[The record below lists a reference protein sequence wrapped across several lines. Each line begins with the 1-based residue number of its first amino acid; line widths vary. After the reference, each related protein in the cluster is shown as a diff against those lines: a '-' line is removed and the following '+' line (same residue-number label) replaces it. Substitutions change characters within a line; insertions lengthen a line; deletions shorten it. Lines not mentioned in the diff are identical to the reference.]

1 MAPPIVAAPCS
12 GRLGCSH
19 DAGQVVRDLTS
30 PNVTLLFTGCRDHF
44 YPAFNMLVPSKQRLC
59 PYITVVAACVFWCF
73 FAHASSAAEEDVLE
87 AGEVVVAA
95 TRIPMTPSR
104 LAAATTVITQDEIRR
119 TPFHSGTQIDDLL
132 RSVPTVQPSL
142 LGSRYTHPTAQFVSI
157 RGLGTRRA
165 LVLLDGVPLN
175 DGFGGWI
182 NWGLVPDHV
191 ERIEVLPGGGSNL
204 YGTWAMGGIINIIS
218 QSGRPKTGV
227 SGDLNGG
234 SLGTNVQSVRAQYSN
249 DRTGLALG
257 YRHFDTA
264 GFFTVP
270 SSQRGPVDTTVGSE
284 HHQFTGT
291 VSHELTPHMSS
302 TLSGTYYTEDRSFG
316 TSFSQGTRTIGTV
329 SFGLKGDQGAWG
341 VWEAKAFAQWQ
352 TFRNQI
358 GLVLPSPFIRQFD
371 QLDRLQTIPSNDV
384 GGMAQWSAPLFSF
397 SRVVVGGDARAILA
411 QSDEVL
417 LSSQASLVTRG
428 KQVGIGT
435 FGEWIVEPL
444 HALTLT
450 AGARWDWWKN
460 FDGSRATASGPITQT
475 QDNAASMVNPKF
487 SLLYRVNDRVRIGGS
502 VYQAFRAPTLNELYR
517 DFSSS
522 GFTFLSN
529 DRLEPERLTGGDM
542 KVEAEILKHGLLD
555 FRATGHYDI
564 IRDQIL
570 FVTQGPTSVMRQNV
584 GEGRSVGADIELRS
598 RLDDLLYM
606 TVGYAFVDSIITSFP
621 GNPSREGLR
630 IPNVSQHQVTAG
642 LTIGQ
647 PNIAQLTLQAR
658 YLSRQFAD
666 DLNRQPIADFIVF
679 DMAVRKRITQWAELF
694 INGENL
700 TDRRY
705 IATQTGSLKTLGQP
719 LLILGGLRIE
729 L

>member
-1 MAPPIVAAPCS
+1 
-12 GRLGCSH
+12 
-19 DAGQVVRDLTS
+19 
-30 PNVTLLFTGCRDHF
+30 
-44 YPAFNMLVPSKQRLC
+44 MLIPSEQRFR
-59 PYITVVAACVFWCF
+59 PYATVVMALVLWCF
-73 FAHASSAAEEDVLE
+73 YAHTSSAAEEDVLE

-95 TRIPMTPSR
+95 TRIPMAPSR
-104 LAAATTVITQDEIRR
+104 LSAAATILTQEDIRR

-132 RSVPTVQPSL
+132 RHVPTVQPSL
-142 LGSRYTHPTAQFVSI
+142 LGNRYNHPTAQFVSM

-182 NWGLVPDHV
+182 NWGLVPD
-191 ERIEVLPGGGSNL
+191 RIERVEIIPGGGSNL

-218 QSGRPKTGV
+218 QSGRPKTGA
-227 SGDLNGG
+227 SGDLSGG
-234 SLGTNVQSVRAQYSN
+234 MLGTNTQSVRAQYGN
-249 DRTGLALG
+249 GRTGLTLS
-257 YRHFDTA
+257 YRRFDTV

-270 SSQRGPVDTTVGSE
+270 SYQRGPADTAVGSE
-284 HHQFTGT
+284 HHQFTGR
-291 VSHELTPHMSS
+291 VSHELTPHTTA
-302 TLSGTYYTEDRSFG
+302 TLSGIYYTEARSFG
-316 TSFSQGTRTIGTV
+316 TLFSHGTRTIGTA
-329 SFGLKGDQGAWG
+329 SFGLKGDQGDWG

-352 TFRNQI
+352 TFRNQS
-358 GLVLPSPFIRQFD
+358 GLVLPSPLVRQFD

-384 GGMAQWSAPLFSF
+384 GGMAQWSVPLFSF
-397 SRVVVGGDARAILA
+397 SRMVVGGDARAILA

-417 LSSQASLVTRG
+417 VPSQTSLVMRG

-435 FGEWIVEPL
+435 FGEWIVEPFN
-444 HALTLT
+444 ALTLT
-450 AGARWDWWKN
+450 AGARWDWWKS
-460 FDGSRATASGPITQT
+460 FDGSRAAASGPITQT

-522 GFTFLSN
+522 GFRFMSN

-542 KVEAEILKHGLLD
+542 KIEVELLQRGLLD
-555 FRATGHYDI
+555 FRASGHYDI
-564 IRDQIL
+564 IKDQIL
-570 FVTQGPTSVMRQNV
+570 FVTQGPTSAMRQNV
-584 GEGRSVGADIELRS
+584 GEGRSVGTDIELRS

-606 TVGYAFVDSIITSFP
+606 TVGYSFVDSIITSFP

-642 LTIGQ
+642 FTIGR
-647 PNIAQLTLQAR
+647 PNVAQLTLQAR

-666 DLNRQPIADFIVF
+666 DLNRQPIADFVVL
-679 DMAVRKRITQWAELF
+679 DASLRKRVTSWAEFF

-700 TDRRY
+700 TDRHY

-719 LLILGGLRIE
+719 LLILAGLRID

>member
-1 MAPPIVAAPCS
+1 MNEFVQRQFYRYTTAMFSLVSCCLILPYP
-12 GRLGCSH
+12 
-19 DAGQVVRDLTS
+19 S
-30 PNVTLLFTGCRDHF
+30 P
-44 YPAFNMLVPSKQRLC
+44 
-59 PYITVVAACVFWCF
+59 
-73 FAHASSAAEEDVLE
+73 AEEDNTVVVK
-87 AGEVVVAA
+87 EVVVAA
-95 TRIPMTPSR
+95 TRIPMAPSR
-104 LAAATTVITQDEIRR
+104 IAAATTLLTQDDIRS
-119 TPFHSGTQIDDLL
+119 TPFQSGAQIDDLL
-132 RSVPTVQPSL
+132 RYVPTVQPSL
-142 LGSRYTHPTAQFVSI
+142 LGNRYNHPTAQFVGI

-191 ERIEVLPGGGSNL
+191 ERIEVIPGGGSNL

-218 QSGRPKTGV
+218 QSGRPKTGANV
-227 SGDLNGG
+227 DLNGG
-234 SLGTNVQSVRAQYSN
+234 LLGTNTQSVRAQYDN
-249 DRTGLALG
+249 DRTGLMLS

-264 GFFTVP
+264 GFLTVP
-270 SSQRGPVDTTVGSE
+270 SYQRGLADTTVGSE
-284 HHQFTGT
+284 HHQFTGK
-291 VSHELTPHMSS
+291 VSHELTHHITA
-302 TLSGTYYTEDRSFG
+302 TLSGAYYTEDRSFG
-316 TSFSQGTRTIGTV
+316 TSFSRGTRTIGTAA
-329 SFGLKGDQGAWG
+329 FGLKGDQGTLG

-358 GLVLPSPFIRQFD
+358 GLVLPLPFIRQFD

-384 GGMAQWSAPLFSF
+384 GGMAQWSVPLFSF

-411 QSDEVL
+411 QSEEVL
-417 LSSQASLVTRG
+417 FPSQASLVTRG

-435 FGEWIVEPL
+435 FGEWVVEPFD
-444 HALTLT
+444 ALVLT
-450 AGARWDWWKN
+450 AGARWDWWKS
-460 FDGSRATASGPITQT
+460 FDGSRAAPSRPITQA
-475 QDNAASMVNPKF
+475 QDNAASTVNPKF
-487 SLLYRVNDRVRIGGS
+487 SLLYRVNDRLRIGGS

-542 KVEAEILKHGLLD
+542 KIEVDLLQDGLLN

-564 IRDQIL
+564 IKDQIL
-570 FVTQGPTSVMRQNV
+570 FVTQGPTSAMRQNI
-584 GEGRSVGADIELRS
+584 GEGRSVGTDIELRS

-606 TVGYAFVDSIITSFP
+606 TVGYSFVDSIISSFP
-621 GNPSREGLR
+621 GNPPREGLP
-630 IPNVSQHQVTAG
+630 IPNVSRHQVTAG
-642 LTIGQ
+642 FTIGR
-647 PNIAQLTLQAR
+647 PSVAQLTLQAR

-666 DLNRQPIADFIVF
+666 DLNRQPIGDFVVL
-679 DMAVRKRITQWAELF
+679 DASLQKRIASWAELY

-700 TDRRY
+700 TDRHY

-719 LLILGGLRIE
+719 LLVLGGLRID

>member
-1 MAPPIVAAPCS
+1 MLALSEQRFRPYATMVMAFVLWCS
-12 GRLGCSH
+12 
-19 DAGQVVRDLTS
+19 
-30 PNVTLLFTGCRDHF
+30 
-44 YPAFNMLVPSKQRLC
+44 
-59 PYITVVAACVFWCF
+59 
-73 FAHASSAAEEDVLE
+73 FADTSSAREEDVLE
-87 AGEVVVAA
+87 VGEVVVAA
-95 TRIPMTPSR
+95 TRIPMAPSR
-104 LAAATTVITQDEIRR
+104 LSAAATILTKEEIHR

-142 LGSRYTHPTAQFVSI
+142 LGSRYNHPTAQFVSI

-182 NWGLVPDHV
+182 NWGLVPDHIERV
-191 ERIEVLPGGGSNL
+191 EIIPGGGSNL

-218 QSGRPKTGV
+218 QSGRPKTGA
-227 SGDLNGG
+227 SGDLSGG
-234 SLGTNVQSVRAQYSN
+234 SLGTNTQSVRAQYSN
-249 DRTGLALG
+249 DRTGVTLS
-257 YRHFDTA
+257 YRHVDTA
-264 GFFTVP
+264 GFLTVP
-270 SSQRGPVDTTVGSE
+270 SYQRGPADTTVGSE

-291 VSHELTPHMSS
+291 VSHAPTPHITA

-341 VWEAKAFAQWQ
+341 VWEAKTFAQWQ
-352 TFRNQI
+352 TFRHQS
-358 GLVLPSPFIRQFD
+358 GLVLPSPFVRQFD
-371 QLDRLQTIPSNDV
+371 QLDRLQAIPSNDI

-397 SRVVVGGDARAILA
+397 SRIVIGGDARAILA
-411 QSDEVL
+411 QSEEVL
-417 LSSQASLVTRG
+417 APSQTPLVTRG

-435 FGEWIVEPL
+435 FGEWIVEPF

-460 FDGSRATASGPITQT
+460 FDGSRATGGEPMTQA
-475 QDNAASMVNPKF
+475 QENAASMMNPKF
-487 SLLYRVNDRVRIGGS
+487 SVLYRVNDRVRIGGS

-542 KVEAEILKHGLLD
+542 KIEMELLEHGLLD

-564 IRDQIL
+564 IKDQIL
-570 FVTQGPTSVMRQNV
+570 FITQGPTSVMRQNV
-584 GEGRSVGADIELRS
+584 GEGRSVGTDIELRS
-598 RLDDLLYM
+598 RLDDLLHM
-606 TVGYAFVDSIITSFP
+606 TVGYSFVDSIITSFP

-642 LTIGQ
+642 FTIGR
-647 PNIAQLTLQAR
+647 PSVVQLTLQGR

-666 DLNRQPIADFIVF
+666 DLNRQPIADFVVL
-679 DMAVRKRITQWAELF
+679 DASLRKRIAPWAEVFLT
-694 INGENL
+694 GENL

-705 IATQTGSLKTLGQP
+705 IATQTGGLKTLGQP
-719 LLILGGLRIE
+719 LLILGGLRID

>member
-1 MAPPIVAAPCS
+1 VM
-12 GRLGCSH
+12 
-19 DAGQVVRDLTS
+19 
-30 PNVTLLFTGCRDHF
+30 TLLLWCSFTQPDCYADEDDT
-44 YPAFNMLVPSKQRLC
+44 LV
-59 PYITVVAACVFWCF
+59 VN
-73 FAHASSAAEEDVLE
+73 
-87 AGEVVVAA
+87 EVVVAA
-95 TRIPMTPSR
+95 TRIPMAPSR
-104 LAAATTVITQDEIRR
+104 VSAAATVLTQDDIRR
-119 TPFHSGTQIDDLL
+119 SPFQSGTQIDDLL
-132 RSVPTVQPSL
+132 RYVPTVQPSL
-142 LGSRYTHPTAQFVSI
+142 LGSRYNHPTAQFVSI

-182 NWGLVPDHV
+182 NWGLVPD
-191 ERIEVLPGGGSNL
+191 RIERVEIIPGGGSNL
-204 YGTWAMGGIINIIS
+204 YGTWAMGGIINITS
-218 QSGRPKTGV
+218 QSGRPKNGA
-227 SGDLNGG
+227 SGDLSGG
-234 SLGTNVQSVRAQYSN
+234 SLGTNIQSARAQYGN
-249 DRTGLALG
+249 DRTGLTLS

-270 SSQRGPVDTTVGSE
+270 SYQRGPADTTVGSE
-284 HHQFTGT
+284 HHQFTGK
-291 VSHELTPHMSS
+291 VSHELTPHTTA

-316 TSFSQGTRTIGTV
+316 TSFSQGARTIGTV

-341 VWEAKAFAQWQ
+341 VWEAKTFAQWQ
-352 TFRNQI
+352 TFRHQS
-358 GLVLPSPFIRQFD
+358 GLVLPSPFVRQFD
-371 QLDRLQTIPSNDV
+371 QLDRLQAIPSNDI

-397 SRVVVGGDARAILA
+397 SRIVIGGDARAILA
-411 QSDEVL
+411 QSEEVL
-417 LSSQASLVTRG
+417 APFQTPLVTRG

-435 FGEWIVEPL
+435 FGEWIVEPF

-460 FDGSRATASGPITQT
+460 FDGSRATGGEPMTQA
-475 QDNAASMVNPKF
+475 QENAASMMNPKF
-487 SLLYRVNDRVRIGGS
+487 SVLYRVNDRVRIGGS

-542 KVEAEILKHGLLD
+542 KIEMELLEHGLLD

-564 IRDQIL
+564 IKDQIL
-570 FVTQGPTSVMRQNV
+570 FITQGPTSVMRQNV
-584 GEGRSVGADIELRS
+584 GEGRSVGTDIELRS
-598 RLDDLLYM
+598 RLDDLLHM
-606 TVGYAFVDSIITSFP
+606 TVGYSFVDSIITSFP

-642 LTIGQ
+642 FTIGR
-647 PNIAQLTLQAR
+647 PSVVQLTLQGR

-666 DLNRQPIADFIVF
+666 DLNRQPIADFVVL
-679 DMAVRKRITQWAELF
+679 DASLRKRIAPWAEVF
-694 INGENL
+694 FTGENL

-705 IATQTGSLKTLGQP
+705 IATQTGGLKTLGQP
-719 LLILGGLRIE
+719 LLILGGLRID

>member
-1 MAPPIVAAPCS
+1 MLALSEQRFRPYATMVMAFVLWCS
-12 GRLGCSH
+12 
-19 DAGQVVRDLTS
+19 
-30 PNVTLLFTGCRDHF
+30 
-44 YPAFNMLVPSKQRLC
+44 
-59 PYITVVAACVFWCF
+59 
-73 FAHASSAAEEDVLE
+73 FADTSSAREEDILE
-87 AGEVVVAA
+87 VGEVVVAA
-95 TRIPMTPSR
+95 TRIPMAPSR
-104 LAAATTVITQDEIRR
+104 LSAAATILTKEEIHR

-142 LGSRYTHPTAQFVSI
+142 LGSRYNHPTAQFVSI

-182 NWGLVPDHV
+182 NWGLVPDHIERV
-191 ERIEVLPGGGSNL
+191 EIIPGGGSNL

-218 QSGRPKTGV
+218 QSGRPKTGAG
-227 SGDLNGG
+227 GDLSGG
-234 SLGTNVQSVRAQYSN
+234 SLGTNTQSVRAQYSN
-249 DRTGLALG
+249 DRTGVTLS
-257 YRHFDTA
+257 YRHVHTT
-264 GFFTVP
+264 GFLTVP
-270 SSQRGPVDTTVGSE
+270 SYQRGPADTTVGSE

-291 VSHELTPHMSS
+291 VSHALTTHITA
-302 TLSGTYYTEDRSFG
+302 TLSGTYYTEERSFG
-316 TSFSQGTRTIGTV
+316 TSFSQATRTIGTV

-341 VWEAKAFAQWQ
+341 VWEAKTFAQWQ
-352 TFRNQI
+352 MFRHQS
-358 GLVLPSPFIRQFD
+358 GLVLPSPFVRQFD
-371 QLDRLQTIPSNDV
+371 QLDRLQAIPSNDI

-397 SRVVVGGDARAILA
+397 SRIVIGGDARAILA
-411 QSDEVL
+411 QSEEVL
-417 LSSQASLVTRG
+417 APFQTPLVTRG

-435 FGEWIVEPL
+435 FGEWIVEPF

-460 FDGSRATASGPITQT
+460 FDGSRATGGEPMTQA
-475 QDNAASMVNPKF
+475 QENAASMMNPKF
-487 SLLYRVNDRVRIGGS
+487 SVLYRVNDRVRIGGS

-542 KVEAEILKHGLLD
+542 KIEMELLEHGLLD

-564 IRDQIL
+564 IKDQIL
-570 FVTQGPTSVMRQNV
+570 FITQGPTSVMRQNV
-584 GEGRSVGADIELRS
+584 GEGRSVGTDIELRS
-598 RLDDLLYM
+598 RLDDLLHM
-606 TVGYAFVDSIITSFP
+606 TVGYSFVDSIITSFP

-642 LTIGQ
+642 FTIGR
-647 PNIAQLTLQAR
+647 PSVVQLTLQGR

-666 DLNRQPIADFIVF
+666 DLNRQPIADFVVL
-679 DMAVRKRITQWAELF
+679 DASLRKRIAPWAEVF
-694 INGENL
+694 FTGENL

-705 IATQTGSLKTLGQP
+705 IATQTGGLKTLGQP
-719 LLILGGLRIE
+719 LLILGGLRID